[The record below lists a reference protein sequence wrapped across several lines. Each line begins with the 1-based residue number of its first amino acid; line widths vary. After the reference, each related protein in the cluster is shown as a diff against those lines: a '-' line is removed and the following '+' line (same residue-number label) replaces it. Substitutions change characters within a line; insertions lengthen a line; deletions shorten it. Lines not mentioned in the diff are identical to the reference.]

1 MRLVVYHP
9 DAPSKIT
16 LPASALALETTQ
28 TYELTPTV
36 IPEKAKGGL
45 LYHSGNARV
54 ASVSAKGVISARSAG
69 SALITVSSAYN
80 PNVSAAVLVTV
91 ANKAAPSAI
100 SASLSSRAL
109 MVGETATITTAPIPA
124 TASRLYTY
132 RSSSTAVATV
142 DKNGVVT
149 AKKPGTATITVASKK
164 KSTVKSTFQ
173 VTVYTSDAPRSV
185 TLSSVSLY
193 LTEDD
198 SAQLTAN
205 VLPATAYQKVTWSS
219 DNSKVVSVSSTGL
232 VTGLKAGTATVT
244 CRTVKGGLTAT
255 CRVQVLGT
263 TLSTVIPARTT
274 DISGIPENL
283 AKIDALRKSAVRQIG
298 VLKSA
303 GKFTASEAS
312 LRTQIV
318 NRAFAMQSFPWMT
331 LKTQEYWSRAYAAK
345 RYLPGYVYYGLPY
358 IQTAPS
364 GSYLNRRYDAAKAV
378 SEKRYTNTGYGYY
391 MLNQRNLLEG
401 MYCGNDCSSF
411 VSMSQWGT
419 SHPASYYNTVAMA
432 KNTTYYKNVAAYTS
446 LRPGDFL
453 VKSGDHTVLF
463 LYFTNAAKT
472 KMMII
477 EQGGNGNTIICSE
490 YAVSYFQ
497 GKGYKACRR
506 ATFK

>member
-1 MRLVVYHP
+1 M
-9 DAPSKIT
+9 
-16 LPASALALETTQ
+16 
-28 TYELTPTV
+28 
-36 IPEKAKGGL
+36 
-45 LYHSGNARV
+45 
-54 ASVSAKGVISARSAG
+54 
-69 SALITVSSAYN
+69 
-80 PNVSAAVLVTV
+80 
-91 ANKAAPSAI
+91 
-100 SASLSSRAL
+100 
-109 MVGETATITTAPIPA
+109 
-124 TASRLYTY
+124 
-132 RSSSTAVATV
+132 
-142 DKNGVVT
+142 
-149 AKKPGTATITVASKK
+149 
-164 KSTVKSTFQ
+164 
-173 VTVYTSDAPRSV
+173 
-185 TLSSVSLY
+185 
-193 LTEDD
+193 
-198 SAQLTAN
+198 
-205 VLPATAYQKVTWSS
+205 
-219 DNSKVVSVSSTGL
+219 
-232 VTGLKAGTATVT
+232 
-244 CRTVKGGLTAT
+244 
-255 CRVQVLGT
+255 QVLGT

-378 SEKRYTNTGYGYY
+378 SENRYTATGYGYY

-432 KNTTYYKNVAAYTS
+432 KNTTYYKNVASYTS

-472 KMMII
+472 RMMII